1 MREFILR
8 ARKARTDHHWSLD
21 DLPAAGRIEIVCA
34 CVMNALY
41 VSNKMRTDTKIHI
54 VLDGPPTPP
63 KIVTFDGSR
72 LVGMNYH
79 ERAIAQMLQEVL
91 KATRLIQSE
100 EMLEPHAGIFVQKK
114 SFESLVRECC
124 EAGKQVLYLDPD
136 GADVRD
142 VKFEAD
148 VVFVFGDYIGMPA
161 KSEKL
166 LDRIGAKSVTLG
178 RVTLFASQCVTI
190 ANNEMDRFFYK

>member
-1 MREFILR
+1 M
-8 ARKARTDHHWSLD
+8 
-21 DLPAAGRIEIVCA
+21 
-34 CVMNALY
+34 
-41 VSNKMRTDTKIHI
+41 
-54 VLDGPPTPP
+54 
-63 KIVTFDGSR
+63 
-72 LVGMNYH
+72 
-79 ERAIAQMLQEVL
+79 
-91 KATRLIQSE
+91 
-100 EMLEPHAGIFVQKK
+100 
-114 SFESLVRECC
+114 
-124 EAGKQVLYLDPD
+124 LYLDPD